1 MRALPLLPLVPM
13 LLAVAACDRDGTG
26 TTLSINSEAGA
37 GNGFAATVS
46 NQGEVAITS
55 PVFSGKLKL
64 PKLDM
69 DAEDFDMNGVHLY
82 PGSRI
87 TGIDVQSRGSDG
99 REGTGS
105 EGTGKG
111 RVRVSFDS
119 PAAPQKVIGWFAERL
134 NNAGYKVQPQK
145 SDLIGTTEDDKPFRM
160 ELSPAGEDKAKGT
173 ILIG

>member
-1 MRALPLLPLVPM
+1 MRLS
-13 LLAVAACDRDGTG
+13 LLAPALLLAACDQSGAG
-26 TTLSINSEAGA
+26 TTMSIDAGA
-37 GNGFAATVS
+37 GADNGFAATVS
-46 NQGEVAITS
+46 NQGEVAINS

-87 TGIDVQSRGSDG
+87 TGIDVQSRGTGDG
-99 REGTGS
+99 KGD
-105 EGTGKG
+105 G

-119 PAAPQKVIGWFAERL
+119 PAAPHAVLGWFQERL
-134 NNAGYKVQPQK
+134 NHAGFKVAPDR
-145 SDLIGTTEDDKPFRM
+145 SNLTGTTDDNKPFRM
-160 ELSPAGEDKAKGT
+160 ELAPAGENKARGT

>member
-1 MRALPLLPLVPM
+1 MRALPLLPLLPA
-13 LLAVAACDRDGTG
+13 LLLVAACDRDSGS
-26 TTLSINSEAGA
+26 TLSINADGGA

-46 NQGEVAITS
+46 NQGEVAINS

-64 PKLDM
+64 PRLDM

-87 TGIDVQSRGSDG
+87 TGIDVQADG
-99 REGTGS
+99 RGHG
-105 EGTGKG
+105 GKDDG

-119 PAAPQKVIGWFAERL
+119 PAEPQRIIGWFQERL
-134 NNAGYKVQPQK
+134 NKAGYSVQSQK
-145 SDLIGTTEDDKPFRM
+145 TDLTGTTDDGKPFRM
-160 ELSPAGEDKAKGT
+160 ELAPAGENKARGT

>member
-1 MRALPLLPLVPM
+1 MRALPLLPVLPA
-13 LLAVAACDRDGTG
+13 LLLVAACDREGG
-26 TTLSINSEAGA
+26 STLSINSDAGA

-46 NQGEVAITS
+46 NQGEVAINS

-87 TGIDVQSRGSDG
+87 TGIDVRSSGKQ
-99 REGTGS
+99 REG
-105 EGTGKG
+105 GKDDG
-111 RVRVSFDS
+111 QVRVSFDS
-119 PAAPQKVIGWFAERL
+119 PAAPQQVLGWFQDKL
-134 NNAGYKVQPQK
+134 NHAGYSVAPAG
-145 SDLIGTTEDDKPFRM
+145 SALTGTTEEKQPFRM
-160 ELSPAGEDKAKGT
+160 ELSPAGEGKAKGT